1 MKLESYFNNK
11 GSIPFFHLFYITLE
25 ITKLCI
31 LIIKLKIKIT
41 VK

>member
-11 GSIPFFHLFYITLE
+11 GSIPFFHSFSITLE